1 MSDDDTDDT
10 DDILDYFNR
19 SPFRDL
25 LDIEV
30 TEAAEGRAVGR
41 LQFGEKH
48 SSNRRQAIAQG
59 GVAFSLADSVA
70 GAAAT
75 ALVGF
80 PTPTIDFRIDYLAPA
95 TDDLVAT
102 AETVREGG
110 ETAVVDVEVV
120 QPDGDADEFRRD
132 TEADDD
138 AESRTVAVGRGVY
151 KTSDLPDDAPWDLD
165 QGE

>member
-1 MSDDDTDDT
+1 MSDDDGRGG

-19 SPFRDL
+19 SPYRDL

-30 TEAAEGRAVGR
+30 TEAADGRAAGR
-41 LQFGEKH
+41 LRFSEKH
-48 SSNRRQAIAQG
+48 SSNRRRAIAQG

-102 AETVREGG
+102 AEVVREGG

-120 QPDGDADEFRRD
+120 QPAGDDADDRN
-132 TEADDD
+132 
-138 AESRTVAVGRGVY
+138 VAVGRGVY

-165 QGE
+165 QGD